1 MLDFPRE
8 VAVTELTLGHF
19 IGASKAIVEKAA
31 AIKEL
36 ASRAEVYKYKIP
48 DLWDLN

>member
-8 VAVTELTLGHF
+8 VGVTELTLGNF
-19 IGASKAIVEKAA
+19 IGASKAIVEKSA

-36 ASRAEVYKYKIP
+36 ASRAEVIAECSVVVKGS
-48 DLWDLN
+48 